1 MDILR
6 VLAVGDIVGDPGRK
20 ACMEIIPRLRKE
32 EGVDFVIANAENIAG
47 GSGLTEPAVL
57 DLFDHGVDA
66 ITTGDHAFKKREAD
80 VIFRSNNFVL
90 RPANY
95 PEEVPGAG
103 FNIWEN
109 PNGLKIGVINVMGRV
124 FLKSVECPF
133 KTARKIVE
141 ELRQQTPLIFVDFHA
156 EATSEKAAMGWFLDG
171 TVSAVFGTHTH
182 VQTADET
189 ILPQGTG
196 YITDLGMCGP
206 HHSVIGREIK
216 DALRMFTT
224 QMPTHLR
231 VAEEDPRVSGII
243 LDVDVKTGKTVAIRR
258 VHEKMTAEAHGKP
271 YGN

>member
-32 EGVDFVIANAENIAG
+32 EGIDFVIANAENIAG
-47 GSGLTEPAVL
+47 GSGLTGQAVL

-66 ITTGDHAFKKREAD
+66 ITSGDHAFKKRDAD
-80 VIFRSNNFVL
+80 DLFRANHFVL

-109 PNGLKIGVINVMGRV
+109 AGGLKIAVINVMGRV
-124 FLKSVECPF
+124 FLKTVECPF
-133 KTARKIVE
+133 KAAKKIVE
-141 ELRQQTPLIFVDFHA
+141 TLRAQTPLIFVDFHA
-156 EATSEKAAMGWFLDG
+156 EATSEKVAMGRFLDG

-189 ILPQGTG
+189 IFPQGTG

-224 QMPTHLR
+224 QLPTQLR

-243 LDVDVKTGKTVAIRR
+243 LDVDVKTGKTAAIRR
-258 VHEKMTAEAHGKP
+258 VHEKTAQVIHG
-271 YGN
+271 N